1 MRLRAW
7 VPYLLLIPPGV
18 AVLAER
24 DRFPEALPLRWD
36 ANLVATQFVYKSDF
50 ALLIPL
56 MSLALLMLLVGSILR
71 PVSPNPPRA
80 MVTLRQIAA
89 PLRWMLA
96 LAGFPAAFA
105 PLWGPIPWMVW
116 AGITV
121 VVVTVVVGRAT
132 PTPPGGYSNPADPR
146 VIVPT
151 RSGLGF
157 TFNTARPVSRV
168 LIALLIAAT
177 GVAFFWVRSQLSHR
191 PVPRHAVAPRSP

>member
-1 MRLRAW
+1 
-7 VPYLLLIPPGV
+7 
-18 AVLAER
+18 
-24 DRFPEALPLRWD
+24 
-36 ANLVATQFVYKSDF
+36 
-50 ALLIPL
+50 
-56 MSLALLMLLVGSILR
+56 
-71 PVSPNPPRA
+71 
-80 MVTLRQIAA
+80 
-89 PLRWMLA
+89 MLA

-121 VVVTVVVGRAT
+121 VVLTLVVGRAT